1 MSMRNSLKVRSS
13 VLIGIFTALLALCAY
28 IHVPYPPISFTL
40 QTFGIYLCLFCLGT
54 KKCVVC
60 LSVYTLMGII
70 GVPVFSGFQGGI
82 GALLGAT
89 GGFILGFIPT
99 VLLASLFIK
108 LFGKTST
115 RFYLCAL
122 LSLPL
127 CYAIGCVWFVAVYL
141 GDISVKNFIYAFTVC
156 VLPYVLPD
164 AVKLLL
170 ASLLGARVEKILK
183 LKDRA

>member
-1 MSMRNSLKVRSS
+1 MYSS
-13 VLIGIFTALLALCAY
+13 VLIGIFTALMALCAY
-28 IHVPYPPISFTL
+28 IHIPYPPISFTL
-40 QTFGIYLCLFCLGT
+40 QTFGIYLCLFCIGT

-82 GALLGAT
+82 GAILGAT
-89 GGFILGFIPT
+89 GGFVLGFIPT
-99 VLLASLFIK
+99 VLLASLFIR
-108 LFGKTST
+108 LFGKSSG
-115 RFYLCAL
+115 RYYLSAL

-127 CYAIGCVWFVAVYL
+127 CYAIGCIWFVAVYL
-141 GDISVKNFIYAFTVC
+141 GEISTGNFIYAFTVC

-170 ASLLGARVEKILK
+170 ASILGARAEKILK